1 MDHSYFRD
9 KISAYFDNEL
19 SPQEREVIEQHL
31 AQCQECRNLLAEL
44 KRLDRTVEKHSQL
57 GGEEY
62 WEQSAQRIE
71 QRLGFTEG
79 TKVTDITPS
88 RWKGLVPKL
97 AAVAASIAVLGFIVL
112 YEGDISKE
120 VSPPIPKTVEP
131 PQVVSKKG
139 APTLSK
145 EGTYEK
151 MATEDKETNAVTPVD
166 EREAKVAVAQKEEV
180 ITPQELPK
188 IQAAKPTPART
199 VIESVPEKVEVLS
212 PSVDLAVAERGEGGI
227 IAEET
232 ISVAKPKIAQEFSEF
247 KTAHADTASTTQ
259 KTVSMVVSDT
269 VLPDDWL
276 QPVSLDKWRHRRDS
290 LQTLYAEVTSPHK
303 VLSAAKSRQKE
314 SLPPAQQ
321 VEKLLL
327 YAYFQIASLT
337 QDDNERSAAIDF
349 LSKYD
354 EPESSC
360 KDLAEK
366 LLKELGVGPK

>member
-19 SPQEREVIEQHL
+19 SPQEKEIVQQHL

-71 QRLGFTEG
+71 QRLGFREG

-88 RWKGLVPKL
+88 RWKGLVSKL
-97 AAVAASIAVLGFIVL
+97 AAVAASIAILGFIAL

-120 VSPPIPKTVEP
+120 VSPPIPQTVEP

-139 APTLSK
+139 EPDLSK

-212 PSVDLAVAERGEGGI
+212 PSVDLAVAERGEGVI

-232 ISVAKPKIAQEFSEF
+232 ISIAKPKIAQELPEF
-247 KTAHADTASTTQ
+247 ARAHADSASTTQ
-259 KTVSMVVSDT
+259 KTASMVVSNP

-276 QPVSLDKWRHRRDS
+276 QPVNLDKWRQRRDS
-290 LQTLYAEVTSPHK
+290 LENLYAEVTSPHK

-314 SLPPAQQ
+314 SLPPAEQ
-321 VEKLLL
+321 VQELLL
-327 YAYFQIASLT
+327 YTYYQIASLT
-337 QDDNERSAAIDF
+337 QDDNERAAAIDF

-354 EPESSC
+354 EPESCC
-360 KDLAEK
+360 KDLAER
-366 LLKELGVGPK
+366 LLKELGVGPR